1 MSQVTTSHSGS
12 SNEFLSFMVSTV
24 TGSQEIEV
32 EFTPELSARSVV
44 ESIADRLALPP
55 DVPWQ
60 LRDDG
65 SSAYLDDEQSI
76 GEQVEK
82 GAHLTV
88 SPKSHLGG
96 GFGHS
101 V

>member
-1 MSQVTTSHSGS
+1 MSQLSTSHSGS
-12 SNEFLSFMVSTV
+12 SNEALSFLVSTV

-32 EFTPELSARSVV
+32 EFTSELSARSVTD
-44 ESIADRLALPP
+44 SIAHRFALPS

-65 SSAYLDDEQSI
+65 SSAYLDDDRSI